1 MVPDEVLTAVRK
13 SLTEL
18 DVRNTSVL
26 VAVSGGADS
35 LALLVALQELSEE
48 FSLQLEVAHFDH
60 GLRAA
65 SHADARFVS
74 EFCQMRKLNFH
85 VRRCESIVAESHVE
99 EQARNARY
107 DFLAH
112 CAEQLC
118 CPFISVGHTAND
130 QAETVL
136 HHVVRGTGLRGLCGI
151 PARRRLRDYCELIR
165 PLLSLERSQLEE
177 WLRHRNID
185 WLSDPTNASENF
197 TRNRIRNTLLP
208 LLQEQFNPQ
217 VVAAL
222 RRLAVQS
229 LEAEA
234 GLSWAANRIR
244 HEHVQVQHAGERTV
258 VSIAC
263 AEIRDTPRSILVAMF
278 IELWT
283 ELGWP
288 RKEMTTFHWQSL
300 AGLVSHSGHP
310 SGCTLPGKIEAHWRR
325 GVLTITSG

>member
-1 MVPDEVLTAVRK
+1 MVPDQVLTAVRK

-18 DVRNTSVL
+18 DVCNTSVL

-60 GLRAA
+60 GLRAD
-65 SHADARFVS
+65 SHADVLFVS
-74 EFCQMRKLNFH
+74 EFCRGRNLKCH
-85 VRRCESIVAESHVE
+85 VQRCESPTADSQVE

-107 DFLAH
+107 AFLAQN
-112 CAEQLC
+112 AEQLS
-118 CPFISVGHTAND
+118 CPFVAVGHTAND

-136 HHVVRGTGLRGLCGI
+136 HHIVRGTGLRGLSGI
-151 PARRRLRDYCELIR
+151 PSRRQLNDHCELIR
-165 PLLSLERSQLEE
+165 PLLSLERSQLED
-177 WLRHRNID
+177 WLQHRDVD

-197 TRNRIRNTLLP
+197 TRNRIRNSLLP

-222 RRLAVQS
+222 CRLAGQS

-234 GLSWAANRIR
+234 GLNWSAKGIR
-244 HEHVQVQHAGERTV
+244 HEAVQIERTGEGTV

-263 AEIRDTPRSILVAMF
+263 AAMRDTPRSILVAMF
-278 IELWT
+278 IEIWS

-300 AGLVSHSGHP
+300 AGLVAHSGHP

-325 GVLTITSG
+325 GTLTITSG